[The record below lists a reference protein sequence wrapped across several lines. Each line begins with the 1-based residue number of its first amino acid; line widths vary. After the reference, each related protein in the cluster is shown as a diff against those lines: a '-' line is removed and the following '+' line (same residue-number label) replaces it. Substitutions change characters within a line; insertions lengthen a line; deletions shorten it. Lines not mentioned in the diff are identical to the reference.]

1 MSCST
6 VAFTFQYGAIGIY
19 PVFKISLL
27 KFVNLHSSMVR
38 LEYNSDDFVGVWV
51 YEFTFQYGAIG
62 IKGTGL
68 TLLVVFYL
76 HSSMVRLEC
85 VLA

>member
-1 MSCST
+1 
-6 VAFTFQYGAIGIY
+6 
-19 PVFKISLL
+19 
-27 KFVNLHSSMVR
+27 MVR

-85 VLA
+85 VLAWISLSKLISFTFQYGAIGIDNFPDKIT